1 MKKALIITVLGPD
14 RVGLVEQIA
23 EALNA
28 QGGNWTDS
36 RMAHLSGQFAG
47 ILRMEVDTIKV
58 DDLKASLG
66 KLETDGL
73 QIQVRQADTTDSNP
87 ASKHLNIEVLGQD
100 RPGIIRDIT
109 EQLSKLNVN
118 IEELDSEVRDA
129 SMSGEHLFAATL
141 LLSVPEGVSSK
152 SVQDA
157 LEEMA
162 DQLMVDLN
170 FES

>member
-28 QGGNWTDS
+28 QGGSWTDS

-47 ILRMEVDTIKV
+47 ILRMEVDTAKV
-58 DDLKASLG
+58 DDLKISLSA
-66 KLETDGL
+66 LETNGL
-73 QIQVRQADTTDSNP
+73 QIQVRQADAADSSES
-87 ASKHLNIEVLGQD
+87 SKHFSIEVLGQD
-100 RPGIIRDIT
+100 RPGIIKDIT

-118 IEELDSEVRDA
+118 IEALESEVRDA

-141 LLSVPEGVSSK
+141 LLGVPEGISSD